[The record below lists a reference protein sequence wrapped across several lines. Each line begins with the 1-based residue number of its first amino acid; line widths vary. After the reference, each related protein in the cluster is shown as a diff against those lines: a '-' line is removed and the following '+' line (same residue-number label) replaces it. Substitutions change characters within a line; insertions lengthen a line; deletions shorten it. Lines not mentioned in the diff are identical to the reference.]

1 MKMYAMT
8 DDKAKKG
15 FRNII
20 FLGLVSFFMDLS
32 SEMVY
37 PLIPIYLTG
46 VLGSTPTIIG
56 VIEGIA
62 ESLASLLKVFSGYI
76 SDKYQKKK
84 PIAFAGYAAGLVYKL
99 AMFFANS
106 WTGILF
112 ARIVDR
118 FGKGIRTAPRDVM
131 VSDSAETKAVGKSFG
146 VHKMLD
152 MAGSALGVLLAYI
165 LFTGLEQD
173 SYKKVFLASMI
184 PALLALCMFFF
195 IKEKKEPRQTKPREK
210 FWKGIK
216 NLNGQLKLYLCVA
229 FLFTLGN
236 SSNSFL
242 LLRASDTGFSSTD
255 VILLYFVFNITASVF
270 SIPFG
275 KWSDKIGRKNI
286 LILGYLMFAVVYA
299 LFAMATNKTTTAIA
313 FFLYGVYTAVI
324 SGAEKAFITEI
335 SPQGLKGTLLGLHA
349 TLTGIALLPAS
360 IIAGLLWDNAGNYAP
375 FLFGAVLSFAAALIL
390 KFGLKKTQDAV

>member
-1 MKMYAMT
+1 MMGKETGNGM
-8 DDKAKKG
+8 
-15 FRNII
+15 RNIV

-37 PLIPIYLTG
+37 PLIPIYLTT
-46 VLGSTPTIIG
+46 VLGATPTIIG

-76 SDKYQKKK
+76 SDRYQKKK

-99 AMFFANS
+99 GMLFAAS
-106 WTGILF
+106 WTGILL
-112 ARIVDR
+112 ARIIDR

-131 VSDSAETKAVGKSFG
+131 VADSAEAKAIGKSFG

-165 LFTGLEQD
+165 LFARLNQEA
-173 SYKKVFLASMI
+173 YKTVFLVSMI
-184 PALLALCMFFF
+184 PAVLSLFMFFF
-195 IKEKKEPRQTKPREK
+195 IKEKKEPRQIRKREK
-210 FWKGIK
+210 FWKSCG
-216 NLNGQLKLYLCVA
+216 NLNSQLRLYLLVA

-242 LLRASDTGFSSTD
+242 LLRASEAGFSSTD
-255 VILLYFVFNITASVF
+255 VILLYFIFSITASIF

-275 KWSDKIGRKNI
+275 KLSDRVGRKNV
-286 LILGYLMFAVVYA
+286 LIIGYLMFAAVYA
-299 LFAMATNKTTTAIA
+299 VFAIASDKALIVIA

-324 SGAEKAFITEI
+324 SGAEKAFIAEI
-335 SPQGLKGTLLGLHA
+335 SPEGLKGTMLGLHSA
-349 TLTGIALLPAS
+349 LVGIALFPAS
-360 IIAGLLWDNAGNYAP
+360 IIAGLLWDNAGSYAP
-375 FLFGAVLSFAAALIL
+375 FLFGAGLSLMAAIIL
-390 KFGLKKTQDAV
+390 KAGIKEA